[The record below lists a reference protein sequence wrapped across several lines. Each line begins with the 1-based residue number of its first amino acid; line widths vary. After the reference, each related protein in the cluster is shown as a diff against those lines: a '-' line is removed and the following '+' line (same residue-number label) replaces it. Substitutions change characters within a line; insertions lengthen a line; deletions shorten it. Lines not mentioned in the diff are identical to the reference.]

1 MSLGVRS
8 KWQNKPHMEK
18 QALSKSLG
26 LEKVTMQ
33 YAEWVDTRG
42 SEGHLLKVRRHWM
55 SPSVV
60 SARRMSLADLKAH
73 EESDT

>member
-18 QALSKSLG
+18 QALSRSLG

-55 SPSVV
+55 SPVCGV
-60 SARRMSLADLKAH
+60 CQKD
-73 EESDT
+73 ESGRFKGP

>member
-18 QALSKSLG
+18 QALTKPLG
-26 LEKVTMQ
+26 GREEVTMQ

-42 SEGHLLKVRRHWM
+42 SGHLLTVRRRWM
-55 SPSVV
+55 SPVCGV
-60 SARRMSLADLKAH
+60 CQKD
-73 EESDT
+73 ESGRFKGP